1 MVNLSKRKSNRKIM
15 GGVILTKITLGVNL
29 NLTLNLVWLF
39 ELEVVIP
46 KVQFGRHVMYLK
58 FLPVLFNKK
67 YFSSNSNE
75 TYSSHKKG

>member
-46 KVQFGRHVMYLK
+46 KV
-58 FLPVLFNKK
+58 
-67 YFSSNSNE
+67 
-75 TYSSHKKG
+75 